1 MIKSAM
7 VSSEHSIVLMK
18 WLSRATKRIGRD
30 VAENTYVVGGAVRNF
45 KLNMPVKDVDLVLDS
60 IALGENSAWLAD
72 ELADM
77 IPARTETVSDQY
89 GVAKIFVKS
98 EWVVDGLD
106 LSEFSADGDAAI
118 EIVDAR
124 SETYSDD
131 TGGGYKPSVEKATIR
146 EDIYRRD
153 FTFNTLMWRLAD
165 LAEGPDQAEI
175 IDMTGCGLD
184 DLKAG
189 EARCPL
195 DPVQTFHDDPTRILR
210 AIKFLVKYGLK
221 IPRDTA
227 QAIIRTKRSL
237 LKVSADRVL
246 PEILKIL
253 NERTWKKVFSSFE
266 DLGLFEV
273 LKEIAEKNQP
283 FRSALSTKAKRL
295 PYMFFIKLL
304 NMEIAVKHDLS
315 VLSRNQIARLEEIA
329 FTLTDEEQLDLV
341 KHIKSPGGALKDR
354 SFLPTLAREKGI
366 DRSNIQQFMSR
377 KMDQMREMYVSDPS
391 IINKPDLIKR
401 RISKMAKRKKLAV
414 SNAHSTALMKWLSRA
429 TSSMGRGVA
438 ENIYVAGGAIRN
450 FMIDQP
456 VVDVDVVVDA
466 EVLGKNAEWVA
477 GNLVD
482 MIPAQTHVM
491 TDWYGTHI
499 WVNSEWI
506 VDGVDLSEFS
516 KEGDAAIEIR
526 DVEEYPE
533 EEKLEGSNL
542 YTSLTNRDYTFN
554 MLMWRLSDLAEG
566 PDQAEIIDMT
576 GCGLDDLEAGEARCF
591 LDADKTLSKDPTR
604 IIRAVKF
611 VVKYGLKIPKD
622 TFQAIKRNK
631 HKLKEQSSDRV
642 YRELLHIFKSKTWK
656 DALICLDKLGVIE
669 VLAEIAREDKKFRAG
684 LSTHSKKLPYMFF
697 INLVNKGFKL
707 QHDLG
712 ALTREQLRRME
723 ELSLELTPEEQSDL
737 VSALRSPSSVL
748 KDRSLLPNLAR
759 NQGFSGRGMKDFMMS
774 VTSKLR
780 DMYLSNPSIIY
791 DKEQVKDN
799 LTLDLPTMRVA
810 SRYSQ
815 KRLAYV
821 SRAHSTALM
830 KWLSQATKRLGRDV
844 AENTYIF
851 GGAVRNFMLNA
862 PIKDVDA
869 VLDSIALGKDSAW
882 LIEKLAEMIPAETE
896 VMVSED
902 GVSKIWVESEWI
914 VDGVDLSEFS
924 AEGEAA
930 IEIADAQTSTQE
942 RATIEQD
949 VQRRDFTYNTLMWRL
964 SDLANGPDKAEIID
978 LTGCGVRDLEAGV
991 SVCPNDPEQAF
1002 RDSPIRMIRAVKF
1015 LIKYGMKIT
1024 KETAKAIKKNRKI
1037 LLRENHNILYVELE
1051 KLLDDKNW
1059 KKTLLALKHL
1069 GLLDIIVEVAKSNKD
1084 FNSALGNHS
1093 RTLPYMF
1100 FIEMTDLGL
1109 SLKHDL
1115 SFLDEDD
1122 IDRLEEIAELMD
1134 EDQQE
1139 DLVIAMKSPGWAIKD
1154 KKFLPSLAKLKGIKG
1169 PAIKNFMILKMEQLR
1184 DLYLESPMIIYRPND
1199 IKSRMT
1205 EAPVRTASQSVASR
1219 YMEAKLFGLLSN
1231 HIGWQD
1237 LKRFEDQLQWMFKK
1251 GQHNV
1256 NGVLNRKGEKV
1267 IKIEAPDT
1275 KISIS
1280 GFTQK
1285 GSGYDYKTLV
1295 VEINGRVAKKT
1306 DDLEVVRKVV
1316 LKTLLDLGL
1325 KK

>member
-7 VSSEHSIVLMK
+7 VSNEHSVALMK
-18 WLSRATKRIGRD
+18 WLSRATKRLGRD

-45 KLNMPVKDVDLVLDS
+45 KLNKPVKDVDLVLDS
-60 IALGENSAWLAD
+60 IALGENSAWLAE

-131 TGGGYKPSVEKATIR
+131 TGGGYKPSITKSTIR

-165 LAEGPDQAEI
+165 LADGPDQAEI
-175 IDMTGCGLD
+175 VDMTGCGLA
-184 DLKAG
+184 DLEAG

-195 DPVQTFHDDPTRILR
+195 DPEKTFYDDPTRILR
-210 AIKFLVKYGLK
+210 AVKFLVKYGLN
-221 IPRDTA
+221 IPND
-227 QAIIRTKRSL
+227 TKR
-237 LKVSADRVL
+237 A
-246 PEILKIL
+246 ILKTRQALTKVPPNRIYGEIRGIL
-253 NERTWKKVFSSFE
+253 SERTWESVLDTFE
-266 DLGLFEV
+266 DLGLIEV
-273 LKEIAEKNQP
+273 LADIAEEEP
-283 FRSALSTKAKRL
+283 SFRAALSTEARKL
-295 PYMFFIKLL
+295 PYMFFIRML
-304 NMEIAVKHDLS
+304 NLGLSVRHDLS
-315 VLSRNQIARLEEIA
+315 VLNQDQIARLEEKA
-329 FTLTDEEQLDLV
+329 FTLTNEEQRDLV
-341 KHIKSPGGALKDR
+341 KYIKSPGGAIKDK
-354 SFLPTLAREKGI
+354 SFLPSLARHKGVG
-366 DRSNIQQFMSR
+366 RSDMRHFMSR
-377 KMDQMREMYVSDPS
+377 KMDQLREMYVSDPS
-391 IINKPDLIKR
+391 IINDPDLIKQ
-401 RISKMAKRKKLAV
+401 RISKMANRKKLAV
-414 SNAHSTALMKWLSRA
+414 SNAHSTALMKWLSKA

-466 EVLGKNAEWVA
+466 ENLGRDAEWVA
-477 GNLVD
+477 NNLVD

-516 KEGDAAIEIR
+516 KDGDAAIEIR

-554 MLMWRLSDLAEG
+554 MLMWRLSDLADG

-576 GCGLDDLEAGEARCF
+576 GCGIRDLEAGEARCF
-591 LDADKTLSKDPTR
+591 LDADVTLSKDPTR
-604 IIRAVKF
+604 ILRAVKF
-611 VVKYGLKIPKD
+611 VVKYGLTIPKD

-631 HKLKEQSSDRV
+631 HKLKDQSSDRV

-669 VLAEIAREDKKFRAG
+669 VLAEIAREDKKFRAA

-697 INLVNKGFKL
+697 IRMLNKGFNL

-712 ALTREQLRRME
+712 ALSREQLRRME
-723 ELSLELTPEEQSDL
+723 ELSLELTPEEQDDL
-737 VSALRSPSSVL
+737 VSALRSPSSIL
-748 KDRSLLPNLAR
+748 KDRSLLPTLAR

-774 VTSKLR
+774 VSSKLR
-780 DMYLSNPSIIY
+780 DMYLSNPSVIY
-791 DKEQVKDN
+791 DKEQVKDA
-799 LTLDLPTMRVA
+799 LMSDLPTMRVA
-810 SRYSQ
+810 SRYFQ
-815 KRLAYV
+815 RRLAYV
-821 SRAHSTALM
+821 SRKHSTALM
-830 KWLSQATKRLGRDV
+830 KWLSQATRRLGKDV
-844 AENTYIF
+844 AENTYVF
-851 GGAVRNFMLNA
+851 GGAVRNFKLNA
-862 PIKDVDA
+862 PIKDVDV
-869 VLDSIALGKDSAW
+869 VLDSVALGKDSAW
-882 LIEKLAEMIPAETE
+882 LIERLAEMIPAETE

-930 IEIADAQTSTQE
+930 IEIADAQTSSQD
-942 RATIEQD
+942 RATIQQD
-949 VQRRDFTYNTLMWRL
+949 VFRRDFTYNTLMWRL

-978 LTGCGVRDLEAGV
+978 LTGCGIRDLEAGI
-991 SVCPNDPEQAF
+991 SVCPNDPEQTF
-1002 RDSPIRMIRAVKF
+1002 RESPIRMVRAIKF
-1015 LIKYGMKIT
+1015 LIKYGMKIPS
-1024 KETAKAIKKNRKI
+1024 ETAKAIKKNRK
-1037 LLRENHNILYVELE
+1037 LLVRENPHLLYVELE
-1051 KLLDDKNW
+1051 KLLDEKNW
-1059 KKTLLALKHL
+1059 KKTLQALKSL
-1069 GLLDIIVEVAKSNKD
+1069 GLLDMIVEVAQSNDD
-1084 FNSALGNHS
+1084 FKSALGNHS

-1109 SLKHDL
+1109 RLKHDL
-1115 SFLDEDD
+1115 SFLDDDD

-1139 DLVIAMKSPGWAIKD
+1139 DLVQAMKTPGWAIKD

-1169 PAIKNFMILKMEQLR
+1169 PAIKNFMRNKMEQLR
-1184 DLYLESPMIIYRPND
+1184 DLYLESPMIIYRPNE
-1199 IKSRMT
+1199 IKELMT
-1205 EAPVRTASQSVASR
+1205 EAPVRTASQTVAQR
-1219 YMEAKLFGLLSN
+1219 HMEARLFGLLSN

-1237 LKRFEDQLQWMFKK
+1237 LSRFEKQLQWMFKK
-1251 GQHNV
+1251 GQHKV
-1256 NGVLNRKGEKV
+1256 TGVLDRKGERT
-1267 IKIEAPDT
+1267 IKIEAPNT

-1280 GFTQK
+1280 GFK
-1285 GSGYDYKTLV
+1285 SSGSGYDYKNLI
-1295 VEINGRVAKKT
+1295 VEVNGREAKKT
-1306 DDLEVVRKVV
+1306 DDLEVVRKFVD
-1316 LKTLLDLGL
+1316 KTLSNIGL
-1325 KK
+1325 RH